1 MPKSSG
7 SRDEANVA
15 AGAVPRHVA
24 IVMDG
29 NGRWA
34 QRRGLPRAAGH
45 RAGVGPVRAAVR
57 YCVQRGIGVLTLF
70 AFSSENFQ
78 RPPQEVGLLMQL
90 LIDAIGRE
98 VDELHEQGVRLRFI
112 GDRSS
117 LGAPILAAMDRAMAR
132 TADNRRLELVIA
144 IGYGGRWDI
153 ANAARRL
160 AVASAGGEIDPATI
174 DVARFAGEL
183 ELGRLGLPDP
193 DLFIRTGGETR
204 ISNFLLWNLAYAE
217 LWFTEAYWPEFDE
230 RLFDEAVADFATRQ
244 RRHGLTGEQVEGER
258 C

>member
-1 MPKSSG
+1 MLDSQGPEG
-7 SRDEANVA
+7 RCD
-15 AGAVPRHVA
+15 GAVPRHVA

-45 RAGVGPVRAAVR
+45 KAGVGPVRAAVR
-57 YCVQRGIGVLTLF
+57 HCVQRGIGVLTLF

-90 LIDAIGRE
+90 LIDALGRE
-98 VDELHEQGVRLRFI
+98 VDELDAQGVRLRFI

-132 TADNRRLELVIA
+132 TAGNRRLELVIA
-144 IGYGGRWDI
+144 IGYGGRWDVLD
-153 ANAARRL
+153 ATRRL
-160 AVASAGGEIDPATI
+160 AAAAAAGQLDPARL
-174 DVARFAGEL
+174 DFRQFAAAL

-193 DLFIRTGGETR
+193 DLFIRTGGERR

-217 LWFTEAYWPEFDE
+217 LWFTDAHWPEFDE
-230 RLFDEAVADFATRQ
+230 RLFDQALADFASRQ
-244 RRHGLTGEQVEGER
+244 RRHGLTGEQVEGET